1 MMRRLTL
8 GLLATGLL
16 TTAASAADMPSP
28 AVFGSMGYS
37 ENVRTYPFSRNNSPK
52 TVLERLDRLCASKR
66 RSDQQQCEQ
75 AWRAINAA
83 YAELQTKRAAAAG
96 AVKD

>member
-1 MMRRLTL
+1 MPRVTL
-8 GLLATGLL
+8 GLLAASFLAS
-16 TTAASAADMPSP
+16 AASAADMPSP

-37 ENVRTYPFSRNNSPK
+37 ETVRTYPFSRNDSPK
-52 TVLERLDRLCASKR
+52 AVLERLDRLCASKR

-83 YAELQTKRAAAAG
+83 YAELQARRAAAAG
-96 AVKD
+96 AAKD

>member
-1 MMRRLTL
+1 MPRLIL
-8 GLLATGLL
+8 GLLAASFFA
-16 TTAASAADMPSP
+16 TAASAADMPSP
-28 AVFGSMGYS
+28 AVVGVMGYS

-52 TVLERLDRLCASKR
+52 AVLERLDRLCASKR

-83 YAELQTKRAAAAG
+83 YAELQAKRAVAAG
-96 AVKD
+96 AVKN

>member
-1 MMRRLTL
+1 M
-8 GLLATGLL
+8 
-16 TTAASAADMPSP
+16 
-28 AVFGSMGYS
+28 
-37 ENVRTYPFSRNNSPK
+37 
-52 TVLERLDRLCASKR
+52 ERLDRLCASKR

-83 YAELQTKRAAAAG
+83 YAELQAKRAAAAG